1 MLNRLDYILAD
12 YEKER
17 KNVTTLHQL
26 QEAASRVVERIEAL
40 SGEKTQIELWILAL
54 FKGLSQ

>member
-1 MLNRLDYILAD
+1 MLNRVDPILAD

-17 KNVTTLHQL
+17 QSATTLHQL
-26 QEAASRVVERIEAL
+26 QEAAKKVVERIEAL
-40 SGEKTQIELWILAL
+40 PGDKTSIEHWILAL

>member
-1 MLNRLDYILAD
+1 MLSQLDLILAD

-17 KNVTTLHQL
+17 QSATTLHQL
-26 QEAASRVVERIEAL
+26 QEAAKNVVERIEAL
-40 SGEKTQIELWILAL
+40 PGEKTNIERWILAL

>member
-1 MLNRLDYILAD
+1 MLNQVDPILAD

-17 KNVTTLHQL
+17 QSATTLHQL
-26 QEAASRVVERIEAL
+26 HEAAKRVVERIEAL

>member
-1 MLNRLDYILAD
+1 MLNRLDPILAD

-17 KNVTTLHQL
+17 QSATTYHQL
-26 QEAASRVVERIEAL
+26 QQAANKVVEKIEAL
-40 SGEKTQIELWILAL
+40 PGEKTQIEHWILAL

>member
-1 MLNRLDYILAD
+1 MLNRLDLILAD

-17 KNVTTLHQL
+17 QSATTLHQL
-26 QEAASRVVERIEAL
+26 QQAAKKVVEKIETL
-40 SGEKTQIELWILAL
+40 PGEITDIERWILAL

>member
-1 MLNRLDYILAD
+1 MLIRLDNILAD

-17 KNVTTLHQL
+17 QSATTLHQL
-26 QEAASRVVERIEAL
+26 QEAAKRVVERIEAL
-40 SGEKTQIELWILAL
+40 SGEKTQIELWILAF

>member
-1 MLNRLDYILAD
+1 MLNRLDLILAD

-17 KNVTTLHQL
+17 QSATTLHQL
-26 QEAASRVVERIEAL
+26 QEAAKRVVERIEAL

>member
-1 MLNRLDYILAD
+1 MLNRLDLILAE

-17 KNVTTLHQL
+17 QRATTLREL
-26 QEAASRVVERIEAL
+26 QQAAKKVVENIETL
-40 SGEKTQIELWILAL
+40 PGEITDIERWILAL

>member
-1 MLNRLDYILAD
+1 MPTRLDLILAD

-17 KNVTTLHQL
+17 QNATTLRQL
-26 QEAASRVVERIEAL
+26 QEAAYKVVEKIEAL
-40 SGEKTQIELWILAL
+40 SGEKTHIERWILAL

>member
-1 MLNRLDYILAD
+1 MNRLDIILEN

-17 KNVTTLHQL
+17 KNVTTLKQL
-26 QEAASRVVERIEAL
+26 QEAANKVVEKIESL
-40 SGEKTQIELWILAL
+40 PGEKTQIEHWILAL

>member
-1 MLNRLDYILAD
+1 MPTRLDLILAD

-17 KNVTTLHQL
+17 QNATTLHQL
-26 QEAASRVVERIEAL
+26 QEAANKVVERIEAL

>member
-1 MLNRLDYILAD
+1 MLTRLDHILAD

-17 KNVTTLHQL
+17 QTTTTLRQL
-26 QEAASRVVERIEAL
+26 QEAAKRVVERIEAL
-40 SGEKTQIELWILAL
+40 SGDKTQIELWILAL

>member
-1 MLNRLDYILAD
+1 
-12 YEKER
+12 
-17 KNVTTLHQL
+17 
-26 QEAASRVVERIEAL
+26 VERIEAL

>member
-1 MLNRLDYILAD
+1 MLNRLDHILAD

-17 KNVTTLHQL
+17 KNATTLLQL
-26 QEAASRVVERIEAL
+26 QEAANKVVERIETL

>member
-17 KNVTTLHQL
+17 QNATTLHQL

-40 SGEKTQIELWILAL
+40 SGAKTQIELWILAL

>member
-1 MLNRLDYILAD
+1 MLNRLDPILAD

-17 KNVTTLHQL
+17 QSATTLRQL
-26 QEAASRVVERIEAL
+26 QEAANKVVEKIEAL
-40 SGEKTQIELWILAL
+40 SGEKTPIELWILAL

>member
-1 MLNRLDYILAD
+1 MSDRLDTILAE

-17 KNVTTLHQL
+17 QSATTLQQL
-26 QEAASRVVERIEAL
+26 QEAAKKVVEHIEAL
-40 SGEKTQIELWILAL
+40 PGDNTNIERWILAL